1 MFQRQLKAAVGVM
14 VLLGTGWFFGI
25 FMSLPAPQF
34 QVGMQ
39 YLFILLNSSQVRGFY
54 SFYSFLC
61 IYQVYQPYE
70 NQASLP
76 SGKNCFTY

>member
-25 FMSLPAPQF
+25 FMSIPAPQF

-39 YLFILLNSSQVRGFY
+39 YLFILLNSSQVRGF
-54 SFYSFLC
+54 STAFFILF
-61 IYQVYQPYE
+61 P
-70 NQASLP
+70 N
-76 SGKNCFTY
+76 